1 MRSLTLKDV
10 PDALLERLRVLAA
23 AERRSLLQQALV
35 LIEEGVTRHEGAST
49 RVQRQVDAWRRVAG
63 LWASDQDVESEV
75 SDLLAARTA
84 GRDVDL

>member
-10 PDALLERLRVLAA
+10 PDALLERLRLLAA

-35 LIEEGVTRHEGAST
+35 LIEEGVARHEEAPV
-49 RVQRQVDAWRRVAG
+49 RAQRQVDAWRRMAG
-63 LWASDQDVESEV
+63 QWASDQDVDSEV
-75 SDLLAARTA
+75 RDLLAARTP